1 VPLTSCNITYCRLP
15 ITPPQWPLPNAS
27 EYPTIT
33 HSKLIT
39 PMATKDWTIV
49 ATTFFAPTSPP

>member
-1 VPLTSCNITYCRLP
+1 MM
-15 ITPPQWPLPNAS
+15 PQWLVPKVS

-33 HSKLIT
+33 HSRLIT

-49 ATTFFAPTSPP
+49 AMTFFAPTSPP

>member
-1 VPLTSCNITYCRLP
+1 M
-15 ITPPQWPLPNAS
+15 
-27 EYPTIT
+27 T

-39 PMATKDWTIV
+39 PIATNDWTIV